1 MKIFVL
7 IPVHNRLE
15 LTTKCIEDLLQ
26 QDFDGELETVIIDDG
41 STDGTSEYLTALLTG
56 PNYNRRKLSVI
67 RGTGDWWWTKCIQE
81 GLFYVRHQLR
91 DEDFVLFLNDDVRLK
106 PNYVTELVTISN
118 HFKKSIVMS
127 QLVSEDDPSNHVVSP
142 IKIDAKRLQ
151 VTQADSVKKLSSAA
165 AHSDAAP
172 GRGTLYPA
180 RPIIDG
186 HSVDAK
192 HLPHYIADYEFSVR
206 IRNLGYSIVCAL
218 DAHVLTTTDWGNSR
232 HRGGVRWKLLAKES
246 PEKIGA
252 IWAFW
257 RTSAPEVN
265 SLHLAVRLLRYRLLP
280 ALVVGLLNVY
290 RRK

>member
-1 MKIFVL
+1 MKIYVL
-7 IPVHNRLE
+7 IPVHNRLAM
-15 LTTKCIEDLLQ
+15 TRTCIEDLFQ
-26 QDFDGELETVIIDDG
+26 QDFDGELEIVIIDDG
-41 STDGTSEYLTALLTG
+41 SSDGTSEYLTALLTEQ
-56 PNYNRRKLSVI
+56 NDTRRILSVI
-67 RGTGDWWWTKCIQE
+67 RGVGDWWWTKCIQE
-81 GLFYVRHQLR
+81 GLLIVRSQLKE
-91 DEDFVLFLNDDVRLK
+91 EDRILFLNDDVRLK
-106 PNYVTELVTISN
+106 SDYLSQLVKISN
-118 HFKKSIVMS
+118 HFEKSIVMS
-127 QLVSEDDPSNHVVSP
+127 QLVSDEDPSDHVISP

-151 VTQADSVKKLSSAA
+151 VSQADAIKMLSSVA

-186 HSVDAK
+186 HSVDTK

-232 HRGGVRWKLLAKES
+232 RRGGLRWKLFAKES

-257 RTSAPEVN
+257 RTSAPELN

-280 ALVVGLLNVY
+280 ALVDQLLSVY